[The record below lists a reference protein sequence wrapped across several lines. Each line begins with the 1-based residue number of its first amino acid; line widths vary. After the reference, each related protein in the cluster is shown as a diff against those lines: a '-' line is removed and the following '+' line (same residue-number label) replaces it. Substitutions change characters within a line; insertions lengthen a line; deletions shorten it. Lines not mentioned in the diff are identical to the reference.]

1 MKKIAVIFGLFL
13 LVAILVVP
21 VTTSGNYSPSN
32 SSVERNVGA
41 FVADGSPR
49 PPTPPIIV
57 ADGSP
62 RPPTPPVTV
71 ADGSSRPPAPPVVIA
86 DGSPRPPVK
95 PNLSA

>member
-1 MKKIAVIFGLFL
+1 MKKIAVISGLFL

-49 PPTPPIIV
+49 PPTPP
-57 ADGSP
+57 
-62 RPPTPPVTV
+62 
-71 ADGSSRPPAPPVVIA
+71 VVIA

-95 PNLSA
+95 PLLFA

>member
-62 RPPTPPVTV
+62 RPPTPQSPLLM
-71 ADGSSRPPAPPVVIA
+71 VVHDRLRLRSLLLMVVLA
-86 DGSPRPPVK
+86 HP
-95 PNLSA
+95 